1 MYTPPSSQ
9 PNLILTYYSIRKILI
24 TIVHSARKM
33 YFPVQCFHKQQNSY
47 FISANCTSFD
57 RSKFFV
63 LQKIRR
69 NFLVCKTKKE
79 GVFQRLHFL
88 LDCSCHS
95 KHTHARF
102 HNPLACCR
110 ILCIN
115 RCRNCNLSRYRFK
128 HTCRFCI
135 RIVYI
140 FRPYCVIKCH
150 SQT

>member
-1 MYTPPSSQ
+1 MQLSILPGGCIFLYSVSTSSKTAISY
-9 PNLILTYYSIRKILI
+9 PRTAHLSIEASFLFYRK
-24 TIVHSARKM
+24 SAGIS
-33 YFPVQCFHKQQNSY
+33 SY
-47 FISANCTSFD
+47 VK
-57 RSKFFV
+57 R
-63 LQKIRR
+63 
-69 NFLVCKTKKE
+69 KKE

-140 FRPYCVIKCH
+140 FRPCRIIKCYR
-150 SQT
+150 QT